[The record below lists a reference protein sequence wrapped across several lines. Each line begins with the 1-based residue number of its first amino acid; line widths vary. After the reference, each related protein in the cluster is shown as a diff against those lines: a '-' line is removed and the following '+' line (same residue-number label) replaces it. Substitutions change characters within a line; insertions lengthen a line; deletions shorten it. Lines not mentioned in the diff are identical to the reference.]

1 MFDMFKKDS
10 KKKKSKKKGQILD
23 IDFIHTT
30 YGPIVVHKY
39 KDKREEGDR

>member
-1 MFDMFKKDS
+1 MFEFLKKD
-10 KKKKSKKKGQILD
+10 KKQKSKKKGQILD

-30 YGPIVVHKY
+30 YGPIVLHKY